1 MVSLNKV
8 MLIGNVG
15 KDPEMRFTPSGN
27 PVTSFSVATNRVFN
41 TPEGEKK
48 QETDWFNVVAWNKLA
63 EQCNQFLSKGKLV
76 YVEGRL
82 RNRSWDG
89 TDGQKHFR
97 TEVIANRVTFLD
109 RAGTGASTTSV
120 EKSERLSELLKKK
133 AIKHVVLNAKF
144 HEREAEIAPV
154 PREPAAPVRLRQ
166 RARQLQQRR
175 RGDHGE
181 DAEGKRGLGLHHALE
196 ASQRFHRVAQ

>member
-15 KDPEMRFTPSGN
+15 NDPEMRFTPNGN
-27 PVTSFSVATNRVFN
+27 PVTSFRIATNRVFS
-41 TPEGEKK
+41 TPEGERK
-48 QETDWFNVVAWNKLA
+48 QETDWFTVVAWNKLA
-63 EQCNQFLSKGKLV
+63 EQCNQFLNKGKLV

-109 RAGTGASTTSV
+109 RQGAS
-120 EKSERLSELLKKK
+120 
-133 AIKHVVLNAKF
+133 
-144 HEREAEIAPV
+144 
-154 PREPAAPVRLRQ
+154 AAPEEKTEEVE
-166 RARQLQQRR
+166 
-175 RGDHGE
+175 GE
-181 DAEGKRGLGLHHALE
+181 DNE
-196 ASQRFHRVAQ
+196 AGDLPFS